1 MITTKRI
8 YSIDR
13 LDIYKPNI
21 KYYASSVFGRK
32 KYLKYFYRSFNPK
45 QLNELNDDNN

>member
-13 LDIYKPNI
+13 LYIRGWIYGNFFRDVKIKGRYNII
-21 KYYASSVFGRK
+21 KYHY
-32 KYLKYFYRSFNPK
+32 K